1 MSARTGAAANEQTNK
16 QTNELHATAA
26 RKPPGGEMADQADS
40 TPEGAQ
46 RGAPGPGAD
55 VGRGEPPVPA
65 QMWVGGAP
73 AVGALTRVVMAA
85 TTARCSR
92 SVWSRHA
99 LPISYHGGTHGPVR
113 AE

>member
-1 MSARTGAAANEQTNK
+1 
-16 QTNELHATAA
+16 
-26 RKPPGGEMADQADS
+26 MADKADS
-40 TPEGAQ
+40 KPAGTQ
-46 RGAPGPGAD
+46 RGASGPGAD

-65 QMWVGGAP
+65 QMRVGGAP

-99 LPISYHGGTHGPVR
+99 LHHSARLAAAGRTGQRGS
-113 AE
+113 AQEA